1 MKVAV
6 PRPATMSSPAPAPAP
21 SHRPEDPPH
30 PGLARSRRLVVEE
43 AAGGILNVLS
53 QVEEL
58 GLEEELQ
65 ARDTAAYRAGEAAAQ
80 LVSVAAPEARVALQ
94 KVADFV
100 QQSALATLQTLL
112 LCVSALAV
120 GALPG
125 RGLGTTWPPYQS
137 QVSGPALKVTVF
149 RPPISRYANLMELK
163 ENKQGK
169 SETADFS
176 YINQL

>member
-1 MKVAV
+1 M
-6 PRPATMSSPAPAPAP
+6 
-21 SHRPEDPPH
+21 
-30 PGLARSRRLVVEE
+30 VEE

-137 QVSGPALKVTVF
+137 QVSAG
-149 RPPISRYANLMELK
+149 RHSRSRYLGRQYHVML
-163 ENKQGK
+163 
-169 SETADFS
+169 
-176 YINQL
+176 I

>member
-6 PRPATMSSPAPAPAP
+6 PRPTTMSSPAPAP

-30 PGLARSRRLVVEE
+30 PGLARTRRLVVEE
-43 AAGGILNVLS
+43 AAGGLLNILN

-58 GLEEELQ
+58 GLEEEMQ
-65 ARDTAAYRAGEAAAQ
+65 VQDTPAYRAGEAAAQ
-80 LVSVAAPEARVALQ
+80 LLSAPEARVALQ

-137 QVSGPALKVTVF
+137 QVSGPGGT
-149 RPPISRYANLMELK
+149 
-163 ENKQGK
+163 QGHR
-169 SETADFS
+169 
-176 YINQL
+176 I

>member
-43 AAGGILNVLS
+43 AAGGLLDILS

-58 GLEEELQ
+58 GLEELQ

-80 LVSVAAPEARVALQ
+80 LMSAPEARVALQ

-176 YINQL
+176 YMNQL

>member
-6 PRPATMSSPAPAPAP
+6 PRPATMSSPAPAPAPAP

-43 AAGGILNVLS
+43 AAGGILDILS

-58 GLEEELQ
+58 GLEKGLQ

-169 SETADFS
+169 SETADF
-176 YINQL
+176 YT

>member
-21 SHRPEDPPH
+21 SHRAEDPHH

-43 AAGGILNVLS
+43 AAGGLLNVLS
-53 QVEEL
+53 EVEEL

-80 LVSVAAPEARVALQ
+80 LVSVAAPEARGALQ

>member
-1 MKVAV
+1 MKTIINCGSAAGTSGHVVKVAV

-43 AAGGILNVLS
+43 AAGGILDILS

-137 QVSGPALKVTVF
+137 QVSAG
-149 RPPISRYANLMELK
+149 RHSRSPYLGRQYHVML
-163 ENKQGK
+163 
-169 SETADFS
+169 
-176 YINQL
+176 I

>member
-1 MKVAV
+1 M
-6 PRPATMSSPAPAPAP
+6 
-21 SHRPEDPPH
+21 
-30 PGLARSRRLVVEE
+30 VEE
-43 AAGGILNVLS
+43 AAGGLLDILS

-58 GLEEELQ
+58 GLEELQ

>member
-6 PRPATMSSPAPAPAP
+6 PRPATMSSPAPAPAPAP

-43 AAGGILNVLS
+43 AAGGILDILS
-53 QVEEL
+53 EVEEL
-58 GLEEELQ
+58 GLEEEPQ

-137 QVSGPALKVTVF
+137 QVSAG
-149 RPPISRYANLMELK
+149 RHSRSRYLGRQYHVML
-163 ENKQGK
+163 
-169 SETADFS
+169 
-176 YINQL
+176 I

>member
-21 SHRPEDPPH
+21 APSHRAEDPPH

-58 GLEEELQ
+58 GLEEEQ

-80 LVSVAAPEARVALQ
+80 LVSVVAPEARVALQ

-137 QVSGPALKVTVF
+137 QVSAG
-149 RPPISRYANLMELK
+149 RHSRSRYLGRQYHVML
-163 ENKQGK
+163 
-169 SETADFS
+169 
-176 YINQL
+176 I